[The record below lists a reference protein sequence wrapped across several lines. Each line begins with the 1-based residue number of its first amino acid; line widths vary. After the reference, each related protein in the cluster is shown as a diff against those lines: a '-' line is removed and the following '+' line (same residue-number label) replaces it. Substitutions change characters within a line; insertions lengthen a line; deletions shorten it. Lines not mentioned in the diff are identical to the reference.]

1 MLLWINKTQ
10 VGKCKNFCSLHSQCL
25 QIFWV
30 FWVLSAA
37 FLLIR
42 VWCVFQLNN
51 SPLKQEV
58 GKFYVCV
65 CFLML
70 FVSFFFV
77 SQVLYIT
84 HTTLGDSSSD
94 QRAARSAGGIHRPSG
109 KDYKREVN
117 NRFWS
122 YSCSRSKES
131 HAAFILTLFLLLLLL
146 RSARITR
153 MKMYFIYTTFFL
165 SD

>member
-1 MLLWINKTQ
+1 MQEFLFSAFTVFTDLL
-10 VGKCKNFCSLHSQCL
+10 S
-25 QIFWV
+25 
-30 FWVLSAA
+30 VLS
-37 FLLIR
+37 FVCCI
-42 VWCVFQLNN
+42 FSN
-51 SPLKQEV
+51 SCL
-58 GKFYVCV
+58 V
-65 CFLML
+65 CFPIKQFPSEAGGRKVLCL
-70 FVSFFFV
+70 RLLSHVICFFFFV

-84 HTTLGDSSSD
+84 HTMLGDSSSD

-122 YSCSRSKES
+122 YSCSRSKET